1 MAFRVQDFRSQM
13 VFDGARPNLFQ
24 CELTFP
30 TIINVGAAAQSK
42 FTFMARAAQM
52 PGSTVNQIS
61 QFYFG
66 RELKFSGNRQFPE
79 WTVTIINDEDFIIR
93 DAFEQWMNALNSH
106 VGNTR
111 NPAFQNASA
120 YQQDAYV
127 TQFAKTGSRTGSAEE
142 GKGIKRYKFVGL
154 FPIDVSPIELDW
166 GANDAIEEYA
176 VTFSYQWW
184 EWAGGTNGPTTDT
197 SDAQNI
203 AGINLPFIQ

>member
-1 MAFRVQDFRSQM
+1 MPFRVQEFRSQM
-13 VFDGARPNLFQ
+13 VYDGARPNLFN

-30 TIINVGAAAQSK
+30 SLAGSTAPQTK

-66 RELKFSGNRQFPE
+66 RELKFSGNRVFPE

-93 DAFEQWMNALNSH
+93 DAFEKRLNGLNSH

-111 NPAFQNASA
+111 NPQFEKGDDG
-120 YQQDAYV
+120 YQQDAFI
-127 TQFAKTGSRTGSAEE
+127 TQF
-142 GKGIKRYKFVGL
+142 GKVGDQIKRYKFVGL

-166 GANDAIEEYA
+166 GANDTIEEYA
-176 VTFSYQWW
+176 VTFAYQWW

-197 SDAQNI
+197 SAVAAVGGNPI
-203 AGINLPFIQ
+203 LPLIQ